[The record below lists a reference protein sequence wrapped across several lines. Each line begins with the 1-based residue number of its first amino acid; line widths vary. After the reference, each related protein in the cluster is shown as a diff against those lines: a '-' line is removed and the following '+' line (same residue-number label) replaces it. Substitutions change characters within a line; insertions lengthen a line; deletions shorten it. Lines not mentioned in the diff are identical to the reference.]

1 MSTINKLTETTVMGL
16 YICKY
21 CNFSSSKKGNY
32 ESHIRTKKHTKN
44 VERHA
49 NMTAKPP
56 AQYTCKHCFKC
67 FKSKSGL
74 WKHTKTCN
82 IDEMEEV
89 SNCNEDEE
97 LDDISNNILLDVVRQ
112 NNALIEQTAELQ
124 KKLQD
129 QQELFNE
136 SMKQISN
143 ITNITDNRK
152 YTNNL
157 NLNFF
162 LNEQCRDAIS
172 IQNFIQNIRMGISE
186 MQHMQDVGFVDGIIS
201 ILGTT
206 LRSIDLYKRPVHC
219 TDIKREILYFK
230 QGDKWEK
237 DTEEKSELRK
247 LIKAVED
254 KNCSTIEQWK
264 MENPSALECDTPA
277 NDLYI
282 KMMSQTLGSDTEE
295 EQVRASKV
303 AKQISREI
311 YVGK

>member
-1 MSTINKLTETTVMGL
+1 MNNANKITETNVLGL

-21 CNFSSSKKGNY
+21 CNFSSTKKSNY
-32 ESHIRTKKHTKN
+32 ESHKRTKKHAKN
-44 VERHA
+44 VEKRA
-49 NMTAKPP
+49 NMSSNSRAK
-56 AQYTCKHCFKC
+56 YTCDYCFKC

-74 WKHTKTCN
+74 WKHHKTCN
-82 IDEMEEV
+82 IDEPIEIEECSDV
-89 SNCNEDEE
+89 EDP
-97 LDDISNNILLDVVRQ
+97 DGISNNILLDVVRQ

-136 SMKQISN
+136 SMKQLSN
-143 ITNITDNRK
+143 VTNITDNRK

-172 IQNFIQNIRMGISE
+172 IQNFVQSIRMGISE
-186 MQHMQDVGFVDGIIS
+186 MQHMRDVGFVDGIIS

-206 LRSIDLYKRPVHC
+206 LRSIDLYKRPMHC
-219 TDIKREILYFK
+219 TDIKRETLYFK

-237 DTEEKSELRK
+237 DTEERTELKK

-254 KNCSTIEQWK
+254 KNCSTIEEWK
-264 MENPSALECDTPA
+264 KKNPSALECDTPA
-277 NDLYI
+277 NELYI
-282 KMMSQTLGSDTEE
+282 KMMSQTLGSDDEE
-295 EQVRASKV
+295 EQIRASKV
-303 AKQISREI
+303 AKHISREI